1 LLRTAFLL
9 AGSSGVV
16 SAMRFGRNVLL
27 ARLIGVEDYGI
38 ASTFALLMVLVEM
51 LSDLG
56 LGRLVVQDR
65 EGDSPGFVAAIQGL
79 DVVRGAILALLVF
92 AFADPIASFFGQP
105 GLGWAYRLL
114 ALVPLLHAA
123 IHLDVMRQQRT
134 MRFGLMIK
142 ADFAGAAASLAALW
156 PLGLW
161 LGDFRVML
169 GMLIVE
175 SLARVGTAHLLA
187 ERPYRLAWDR
197 AVAARAMRF
206 GWPLLAGGMLTFAVM
221 QGERL
226 IVANQLTATDLGLF
240 SAALTLAMAPT
251 LVVQRVINN
260 MFLPLLARERDN
272 EEAFLQ
278 KAELSLE
285 ALLVG
290 GLGLM
295 LLYVLAGPQAL
306 RLAYGPD
313 FAAGAQLAAILG
325 ITFSLRMVRSAP
337 TNISIAKGHTVN
349 LLIANAVR
357 LVSFPV
363 AFLIALQGG
372 SVETIALT
380 GLAGEA
386 ISLLIAYALV
396 ALHEGL
402 GPTLRRRAP
411 LYGVALLVTALLVA
425 IAAGLVQGPIPAI
438 AAAALFLVVL
448 ALSARLHR
456 YVAANLRR
464 MRRGRDNPS

>member
-1 LLRTAFLL
+1 MLKIAFFL

-16 SAMRFGRNVLL
+16 AVMRFGRNVLL

-56 LGRLVVQDR
+56 LTRFVVQDR
-65 EGDSPGFVAAIQGL
+65 EGDSPGFVAAIQCL
-79 DVVRGAILALLVF
+79 DVLRGAILAVLVF
-92 AFADPIASFFGQP
+92 AFAEPIAAFLGQP
-105 GLGWAYRLL
+105 DLGWAYRVL
-114 ALVPLLHAA
+114 AFVPLLHAA
-123 IHLDVMRQQRT
+123 IHLDIMRQQRT
-134 MRFGLMIK
+134 MRFGLMVK
-142 ADFAGAAASLAALW
+142 ADFAGTAASLAAFW

-169 GMLIVE
+169 GILLVE
-175 SLARVGTAHLLA
+175 NLARIGTAHFLA
-187 ERPYRLAWDR
+187 ERPYRLGWNG
-197 AVAARAMRF
+197 AVAWRALRF

-226 IVANQLTATDLGLF
+226 IVANQYTATDLGLF

-272 EEAFLQ
+272 EEKFLQ

-285 ALLVG
+285 TLLAG

-295 LLYVLAGPQAL
+295 LLYVLAGPWAL
-306 RLAYGPD
+306 RLAYGAD

-349 LLIANAVR
+349 LLIANIVR

-363 AFLIALQGG
+363 AFLIALRGG
-372 SVETIALT
+372 SVETVALA

-386 ISLLIAYALV
+386 TSLLIAYALV
-396 ALHEGL
+396 ALREGL
-402 GPTLRRRAP
+402 GLTLLRRAP
-411 LYGVALLVTALLVA
+411 VYGIALLITLLLVA
-425 IAAGLVQGPIPAI
+425 IAAELVQGPIPAI
-438 AAAALFLVVL
+438 AATTLFLILL
-448 ALSARLHR
+448 ALSARLR
-456 YVAANLRR
+456 GYLATSLRR
-464 MRRGRDNPS
+464 RGKGCDNTS